1 MQSPLG
7 GYFMKKIAAT
17 FTLVLLVGL
26 LAACSGSTPEPAS
39 FDVHMTEYAY
49 QPSSISVK
57 VGQPVTINL
66 INDGTLAHEIT
77 FGRDVVTTDNRP
89 TGFKTDMF
97 ESSGVEPTVT
107 APDGS
112 AVDLHR
118 TEKRVWSSFCRKQ
131 AIRPRSALPRIK
143 PWWGNGKWAASSR
156 MASTTRPA

>member
-1 MQSPLG
+1 
-7 GYFMKKIAAT
+7 MKKIATT
-17 FTLVLLVGL
+17 FTLVFLVGL
-26 LAACSGSTPEPAS
+26 LAACSGSTPQPAS

-112 AVDLHR
+112 AIDLH
-118 TEKRVWSSFCRKQ
+118 
-131 AIRPRSALPRIK
+131 P
-143 PWWGNGKWAASSR
+143 NGKTGVVIILQKTGDQATISFTPNKAMVGEWEMGCFEQDGVHYQAGMKGTFTVSQ
-156 MASTTRPA
+156 